1 VRGEKLIGPGVSFL
15 WCNRAAYIN
24 TKFHIDFEW
33 WSKKDRDFR
42 VHLRSHL
49 CPECQAIYTNH
60 LEAEEVD
67 WIDPETAEVTKVDG
81 LWQCLRTH
89 CSHLPDYITEKTA
102 LTTSIFRLFLANGN
116 TPLSPVELHRI
127 LGKPTP
133 EIILRTLS
141 GRKIYGG
148 IKPIPSEEEQGK

>member
-1 VRGEKLIGPGVSFL
+1 MSQWIKPDIH
-15 WCNRAAYIN
+15 

-33 WSKKDRDFR
+33 WRKQGRDFR

-49 CPECQAIYTNH
+49 CPECQALYAN
-60 LEAEEVD
+60 LETGEID

-89 CSHLPDYITEKTA
+89 CSQRPDYITEKTA

-116 TPLSPVELHRI
+116 TPLSPVEMHRI
-127 LGKPTP
+127 LGRQTP
-133 EIILRTLS
+133 EMILRTLS
-141 GRKIYGG
+141 GRQVYEG
-148 IKPIPSEEEQGK
+148 IKPIPIEEELEK

>member
-1 VRGEKLIGPGVSFL
+1 MGKWIKPD
-15 WCNRAAYIN
+15 IN

-116 TPLSPVELHRI
+116 TALSPVELHRI

-133 EIILRTLS
+133 EIILRMLS

-148 IKPIPSEEEQGK
+148 IKPILGEEDQGK

>member
-1 VRGEKLIGPGVSFL
+1 MGKWIKPD
-15 WCNRAAYIN
+15 IN

-33 WSKKDRDFR
+33 WRKKGRDFR
-42 VHLRSHL
+42 VHLRGHL
-49 CPECQAIYTNH
+49 CPQCQAVYANH

-67 WIDPETAEVTKVDG
+67 WIDLETAEVKKVDG

-89 CSHLPDYITEKTA
+89 CSQLPDYITEKTA
-102 LTTSIFRLFLANGN
+102 LTTSVFRLLLANGN

-127 LGKPTP
+127 LGRQTP

-141 GRKIYGG
+141 GRQVYGG
-148 IKPIPSEEEQGK
+148 IKPIPIIEEEQGK

>member
-1 VRGEKLIGPGVSFL
+1 MGKWIKPD
-15 WCNRAAYIN
+15 IN

-33 WSKKDRDFR
+33 WRKKGRDFR

-49 CPECQAIYTNH
+49 CPECKAVYANH
-60 LEAEEVD
+60 LEVEEID

-89 CSHLPDYITEKTA
+89 CSQLPDYITEKTA
-102 LTTSIFRLFLANGN
+102 LTASVFRLFLANGN
-116 TPLSPVELHRI
+116 TALSPVELYRI
-127 LGKPTP
+127 LGKQTP

-141 GRKIYGG
+141 GRQIYEG
-148 IKPIPSEEEQGK
+148 IKPIPREEEQGK

>member
-1 VRGEKLIGPGVSFL
+1 MGKWIKPD
-15 WCNRAAYIN
+15 IN

-33 WSKKDRDFR
+33 WRKKGRDFR
-42 VHLRSHL
+42 VHLQSHL
-49 CPECQAIYTNH
+49 CPKCQAIYANH

-89 CSHLPDYITEKTA
+89 CGHLPDYITDKTT
-102 LTTSIFRLFLANGN
+102 LTTSVFRLFLANGN

-127 LGKPTP
+127 LGKQTP

-141 GRKIYGG
+141 GRQIYDG
-148 IKPIPSEEEQGK
+148 IKPIPPEEEQGK